1 MNVLTVLSVL
11 GLSVVVMCS
20 HGTFHIVPV
29 NSTAGCDVK
38 PCLTLDQL
46 ARVINTPNL
55 TSLTLHFLPGNH
67 ILSQKLLHIN
77 NKEAVKI
84 IGSSLDTT
92 VWFQG
97 TKLSISNVENLTIEN
112 IILASSNEQIVNVA
126 INSYSCSNFW
136 LIRST
141 INSVNIMLKIIT
153 SCIATTDQL
162 FGSGNVSFHT
172 KIFPSHFSIILCEF
186 KYSRVLVFNL
196 DDKVPHAIKTY
207 INDTDFYQSKGFRML
222 GQFSFQT
229 YLTNCTFKENHHKVF
244 EIWER
249 TGVINKNSALTNNKG
264 IGYSQSKHFE
274 VVNCNFSGNWRCDF
288 VLWVSAN
295 QVLIK
300 NSQFINND
308 CRNTLFI
315 LNPYFLT
322 YTNDDSI
329 LVHIKDCRFANNHA
343 WNGGGIS
350 NLVKKGLTRI
360 TNCEF
365 TSNHADI
372 FGGAVYSF
380 DKMIISDSKFT
391 NNTARNGGAI
401 YSNKSPILIVNC
413 TYKNNYVTS
422 SLRGITGAAIF
433 ASPPLIEEQLSA
445 VFVIRNTIFTKNFG
459 SETVAIVGSKAQMNN
474 ITFLNNGRKP
484 ENSSEGC
491 LYLYDTKLDIT
502 GPMTLSGNVGGGIYA
517 IQSQIYINC
526 TNQEKVVIRN
536 NTASLGGGIMLK
548 NSVLVVQSP
557 VIISQ
562 NKAQMFGG
570 GIYAY
575 FSFIV
580 FRSDHKQHY
589 LNSVEGIILKNFA
602 GHNGGGVYAIAS
614 SIKLRHYYVT
624 ISSNTALNGGGL
636 YLQENSNIYILKIEN
651 NLKNLKKI
659 HVGLKLDNNSALHG
673 GGIFVADKS
682 RAGDQGC
689 QGQEYPATRN
699 TLSATRECFIQTI
712 KSYPHASS
720 TKLINTFIINN
731 TAVHGSALY
740 GGLLDRCT
748 VSTQAEAY
756 DEVSNGLQYFQKTVV
771 ISKGATITSDPVQVV
786 FCGEHNSSITNIKT
800 TKGEPF
806 KISIK
811 AIDQVGNTVNA
822 TIHSSVVT
830 ESGVGRLKERQT
842 EQTVSNQCTK
852 LEYNVF
858 SQDSSAQVE
867 LHADGPCSNLGIS
880 KQTFTVTFLPC
891 TCPIGLQPSQSQ
903 IECACVCNET
913 LRQYQITNCSQ
924 QAGTI
929 QLETNLWIGVTNST
943 NGTGYI
949 IHDCPFDYCTERP
962 VNISLNSSQ
971 ERDRQCAFNRSGVLC
986 GECQQGLSLVLATSK
1001 CKECS
1006 NIHLLLLLPFALA
1019 GIALVAFILFFNI
1032 TIATGTIHSLIFY
1045 SNLLTINY
1053 FSQPSVLT
1061 VFISWVNL
1069 DLGIETCFYNGMS
1082 SQAKVLLQLVF
1093 PAYLFLLMFLII
1105 ILCRYSNFF
1114 ATLLSKRNPVAA
1126 LCTLIFLSY
1135 SKFLQ
1140 FIIAA
1145 LQSTVLVFPDGS
1157 RQRVWL
1163 YDENVQYF
1171 TPRHTPHFLAA
1182 AIIVMAGG
1190 LLTLQLFFAQ
1200 WFPRCS
1206 KWKLMKWTRNTKYT
1220 AFMDAYHA
1228 PFTRKHRYWVG
1239 LLLLALIVH
1248 NSISA
1253 LATNIFLPV
1262 LSMGCIAASLLM
1274 FKLRKNKIYNSWIRN
1289 QLENAFLLNLIFLAF
1304 GTLYAKGPKTR
1315 NAITILANLSMGISA
1330 ALFLI
1335 IVCYH
1340 SYKYVYL
1347 SSRLSRRVKMLFETR
1362 SKLTSERQDTA
1373 ELVGDKGDILE
1384 THYTAVR
1391 SHQQREPDLDVL
1403 VPITTED
1410 YRPAHPPRSSHS
1422 KVTYSIVET
1431 TT

>member
-1 MNVLTVLSVL
+1 MNVLTILSVL
-11 GLSVVVMCS
+11 GLSVVIMCS
-20 HGTFHIVPV
+20 GETFYIVPV

-112 IILASSNEQIVNVA
+112 IILASSSEKIVNVV
-126 INSYSCSNFW
+126 IYSYSCSNFW

-141 INSVNIMLKIIT
+141 INSVNIELKIIT

-172 KIFPSHFSIILCEF
+172 EIFPCHLSITLCEF

-196 DDKVPHAIKTY
+196 NVKVPHAIKTF
-207 INDTDFYQSKGFRML
+207 INNTNFYQSRGFRML
-222 GQFSFQT
+222 GQFSFHT
-229 YLTNCTFKENHHKVF
+229 YLTNCTFKENNHKVF

-308 CRNTLFI
+308 CKNTLI
-315 LNPYFLT
+315 IINPTFLT
-322 YTNDDSI
+322 YTNDDSD

-343 WNGGGIS
+343 KSGGGIVIY
-350 NLVKKGLTRI
+350 VKKGHI

-365 TSNHADI
+365 TSNHADR
-372 FGGAVYSF
+372 FGGAVYSIN
-380 DKMIISDSKFT
+380 KIIISDSKFT
-391 NNTARNGGAI
+391 NNTANNGGAI
-401 YSNKSPILIVNC
+401 YSFMSPILIVNC
-413 TYKNNYVTS
+413 IFKNNYVTS
-422 SLRGITGAAIF
+422 SLSDKTGAAIF
-433 ASPPLIEEQLSA
+433 ASLLLIEEQHSA
-445 VFVIRNTIFTKNFG
+445 VFVIRNTTFTENLG
-459 SETVAIVGSKAQMNN
+459 AETVTIVGSRAQINN
-474 ITFLNNGRKP
+474 ITFLNNGQKP
-484 ENSSEGC
+484 ENSSKGC
-491 LYLYDTKLDIT
+491 LYLSDTRLDIT
-502 GPMTLSGNVGGGIYA
+502 GPVTLSGNVGGGIYA
-517 IQSQIYINC
+517 FQSQIYINC
-526 TNQEKVVIRN
+526 TDQDKVVISN

-548 NSVLVVQSP
+548 NSVLVVKSP

-575 FSFIV
+575 LSFIV
-580 FRSDHKQHY
+580 FRSVHKQDQPK
-589 LNSVEGIILKNFA
+589 SIQGIFFKNFA
-602 GHNGGGVYAIAS
+602 GQNGGGVCAIAS

-636 YLQENSNIYILKIEN
+636 YLQENSYIYILKMEN
-651 NLKNLKKI
+651 NFRKEI
-659 HVGLKLDNNSALHG
+659 HVGLKLDNNSALRG

-682 RAGDQGC
+682 IAGDQGC
-689 QGQEYPATRN
+689 QGQENPATNN

-712 KSYPHASS
+712 KSYRHASS
-720 TKLINTFIINN
+720 SKLINTFIINN
-731 TAVHGSALY
+731 TAVYGSALY

-748 VSTQAEAY
+748 VSTQTEAY
-756 DEVSNGLQYFQKTVV
+756 DEVSNGLQYFLKTVV

-786 FCGEHNSSITNIKT
+786 VCGEHNSSIPNIKT

-811 AIDQVGNTVNA
+811 AIDQVGNPINA

-830 ESGVGRLKERQT
+830 ESRVGRLKEGQT

-858 SQDSSAQVE
+858 SQDSSAQLE
-867 LHADGPCSNLGIS
+867 LYADGPCTNLGIS
-880 KQTFTVTFLPC
+880 KQIFTITFLPC

-929 QLETNLWIGVTNST
+929 QLETNIWIRVANST
-943 NGTGYI
+943 NGIRFI
-949 IHDCPFDYCTERP
+949 IHDCPFDYCVERP

-971 ERDRQCAFNRSGVLC
+971 EIDRQCAFNRSGVLC
-986 GECQQGLSLVLATSK
+986 GECQQGLSLVLGTSK

-1006 NIHLLLLLPFALA
+1006 HIYLLLLLPFALV

-1069 DLGIETCFYNGMS
+1069 DLGIEMCFYDGMS

-1135 SKFLQ
+1135 SKLLQ

-1145 LQSTVLVFPDGS
+1145 LQSTALEFPDGS

-1163 YDENVQYF
+1163 YDGNVQYF

-1182 AIIVMAGG
+1182 AIIVTAGG

-1220 AFMDAYHA
+1220 AFMDVYHA

-1239 LLLLALIVH
+1239 LLLLALILH
-1248 NSISA
+1248 NSITA
-1253 LATNIFLPV
+1253 LATNFFLPV
-1262 LSMGCIAASLLM
+1262 LSMGCIGASLLM
-1274 FKLRKNKIYNSWIRN
+1274 FKLRKSRIYKSWINN

-1335 IVCYH
+1335 IICYH

-1373 ELVGDKGDILE
+1373 ELVSDKGDILE
-1384 THYTAVR
+1384 THYTAMR
-1391 SHQQREPDLDVL
+1391 LHQQREPDLDVL

-1410 YRPAHPPRSSHS
+1410 YRPTHPPRSTHS
-1422 KVTYSIVET
+1422 KVTYSVVET